1 MSTKGLNR
9 VEESANLTTI
19 KSPHRLL
26 LLLQKWQKGLTP
38 ALPCWRKLP
47 WHVQLWSLHGKK
59 EVDDDH
65 DDDGDDDGKVRD
77 VRAEDGGEES
87 LALEAFEGGGDE
99 VGPDEQQAAH
109 EKDIGQVAAT

>member
-1 MSTKGLNR
+1 MSTKGLNQG
-9 VEESANLTTI
+9 EESANLP
-19 KSPHRLL
+19 KRESSQAE
-26 LLLQKWQKGLTP
+26 LLLQKWRKVLTP
-38 ALPCWRKLP
+38 ALPCWRELP

-77 VRAEDGGEES
+77 VRPEDGGKEA

-99 VGPDEQQAAH
+99 VGSDEQQAAH